1 MAFPIYFSEECLLHK
16 TGAHP
21 EKPERLR
28 AVENHLRD
36 ALGERL
42 EWLEPRNATEDELAL
57 IHTRDYIQSVRDLA
71 AQGGGMADPDTAVSE
86 GSWNAALRSAG
97 ALLDALGAAAG
108 QDQTRAF
115 VATRPP
121 GHHALPDAAMGFC
134 LFNNVAVAARYAQQ
148 THGLKKV
155 FIVDWDVHHGNG
167 TQDAFY
173 QDDSVFFCSTHQSP
187 HYPGTG
193 ASEETGAGA
202 GEGFNKNLPFPP
214 ETPPGAIVEALGIC
228 VDAHI
233 KQFQP
238 DLVLISAGFDGH
250 KNDPLGGWLLEEKH
264 FTAMTQNVLSAAQS
278 AGCKRVL
285 SFLEGGYNLK
295 SLASSC
301 VVHVEVLCEGFDG

>member
-1 MAFPIYFSEECLLHK
+1 MAFPIYFSDECFQHE

-21 EKPERLR
+21 EKSERLE
-28 AVENHLRD
+28 AVSNSLRD
-36 ALGERL
+36 ALGDRIK
-42 EWLEPRNATEDELAL
+42 WLEPRCATEDELAL
-57 IHTRDYIQSVRDLA
+57 AHTREYIRSVRELA
-71 AQGGGMADPDTAVSE
+71 AQGGGMADPDTVVSA

-97 ALLDALGAAAG
+97 ALLNAL
-108 QDQTRAF
+108 DDEQTRAF

-121 GHHALPDAAMGFC
+121 GHHALADTAMGFC
-134 LFNNVAVAARYAQQ
+134 LFNNVAIAARYAQQ
-148 THGLKKV
+148 THGLKNV

-167 TQDAFY
+167 TQSAFY
-173 QDDSVFFCSTHQSP
+173 EDGSVFFLSTHQFP

-193 ASEETGAGA
+193 AAEETGDGA

-214 ETPPGAIVEALGIC
+214 ETPPGAIVEALSIC
-228 VDAHI
+228 IDKHI
-233 KQFQP
+233 KLFKP

-264 FTAMTQNVLSAAQS
+264 FVSMTQSVLDAAQA
-278 AGCKRVL
+278 AGCKRVF

-301 VVHVEVLCEGFDG
+301 AAHVEALCARFE